1 MVRGELHVW
10 WFDLE
15 VIGPT
20 CRAETDDDG
29 SSMEIGD
36 EVTVDG
42 TTNADADPTSAEA
55 PKICSDAPFML
66 LEIIYRNQSK

>member
-1 MVRGELHVW
+1 MANSVGLIRGELHVW

-15 VIGPT
+15 K
-20 CRAETDDDG
+20 CRAVTDDNDDDG

-42 TTNADADPTSAEA
+42 TTNADADPISAEA
-55 PKICSDAPFML
+55 PKICSDTLFML
-66 LEIIYRNQSK
+66 LEII